1 MGSKFPNFL
10 ASKLMCTKKR
20 ERERVRE
27 REKEKERERKRE
39 THKVMFP
46 KAKTDIMTVSLSTPI
61 AFFPQLHLLTDRALP
76 CQKQPL

>member
-1 MGSKFPNFL
+1 MY
-10 ASKLMCTKKR
+10 
-20 ERERVRE
+20 
-27 REKEKERERKRE
+27 KEGEGEGKGKGEGEGERERKRE
-39 THKVMFP
+39 IHKAMLP